1 MANQITAH
9 TIMNGSRNLIVQ
21 YNIVAD
27 GSGNYSDF
35 ELLDITDYT
44 GGDQVQPNNYKVM
57 KVNGS
62 NGAGTSFQLKFG
74 NTAGPH
80 RLFFEST
87 ADNEFY
93 EEWDQG
99 GLSTLLADPDMT
111 IRMTTTGFDTSADN
125 ISVTLWLKKKTQLPS
140 A

>member
-1 MANQITAH
+1 MANAITAH

-21 YNIVAD
+21 FNIVAD

-35 ELLDITDYT
+35 ELLDVTDYT
-44 GGDQVQPNNYKVM
+44 GGDQVQPNNFKVM

-62 NGAGTSFQLKFG
+62 NGVGTSFKLKFG
-74 NTAGPH
+74 NTAGTH
-80 RLFFEST
+80 KLFFEST

-93 EEWDQG
+93 EEWEQG
-99 GLSTLLADPDMT
+99 GLSPTLADPDMT
-111 IRMTTTGFDTSADN
+111 IRMTTLGFDASADT
-125 ISVTLWLKKKTQLPS
+125 ISLTIWLKKKTQLPS